1 MNKLT
6 IDNFGENSFMAF
18 RESDKNISNLGRI
31 DNMVYHPFSGSKTI
45 PNDFLTLNNDFITKF
60 YITSLSFLG
69 LYVFHT
75 FLFPRK

>member
-18 RESDKNISNLGRI
+18 RESDKNISNLGQI
-31 DNMVYHPFSGSKTI
+31 DHMVYHPFSGSKI
-45 PNDFLTLNNDFITKF
+45 SNEFLTLNDDLLTKF
-60 YITSLSFLG
+60 YITSISFLG

-75 FLFPRK
+75 LLFQKK